1 LRRETALENPQSAE
15 KPVVYIFHGD
25 DPFAIRHHLDGIIKQ
40 MGDPTIADLNTSR
53 LDGRQS
59 NDDELRSAANAMP
72 FLAERR
78 LVIVTHPFARLT
90 TDATRKRFLALLD
103 GLPPTTALVLVVEDV
118 LERNKWKSLPQIETN
133 WMHKWLSKAGRRAY
147 YQLCKLPTF
156 NEMPEWIRKE
166 ARRLGGQFNL
176 DAASALVAHI
186 GNDTQLASQE
196 VTKLLTYVDFKR
208 PVQVDDVEEMTAQ
221 SGQADVFAMVDA
233 LAGGNTRQAIA
244 LLHRLIEEQE
254 PISLFG
260 MIVRQFRLLLQA
272 REVIDEGRG
281 GQIAA
286 ELHQAGFV
294 ADKLASQAKRFT
306 MVQLEEIYHRLLLLD
321 ETMKTGQAPADLA
334 LDLFIAEMA
343 R

>member
-1 LRRETALENPQSAE
+1 MENPQSAE

-118 LERNKWKSLPQIETN
+118 LERSKWKSLPQIETN
-133 WMHKWLSKAGRRAY
+133 WMHKWLSKAGSRALY
-147 YQLCKLPTF
+147 RLCKLPTF

-196 VTKLLTYVDFKR
+196 ITKLLTYVDFKR